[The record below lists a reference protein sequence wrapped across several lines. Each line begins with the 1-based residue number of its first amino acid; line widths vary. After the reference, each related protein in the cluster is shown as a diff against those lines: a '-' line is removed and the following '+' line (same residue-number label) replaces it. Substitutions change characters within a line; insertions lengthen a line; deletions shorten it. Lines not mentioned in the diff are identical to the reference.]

1 MEVIRE
7 AETVPW
13 WHTVTVRKERRPGC
27 MREFQVWRYKAIK
40 MIKKERMMS
49 NNVMFTCIEIVWRDR
64 DEMQSGVKGLSQASW
79 AYKASVL
86 MLLRGWAGLL
96 VARLKEKQSDYS
108 SKRGNISPPSP
119 AACPPPLSLSLS
131 VSLPLCLSLSVY
143 LALSLYLCLSLL
155 CVLQKSILVVI
166 DHQ

>member
-119 AACPPPLSLSLS
+119 AACPPLSPSLSLS
-131 VSLPLCLSLSVY
+131 PFLSVSLSLSILLCLSISVSPFSVY
-143 LALSLYLCLSLL
+143 CRSQSWLS
-155 CVLQKSILVVI
+155 
-166 DHQ
+166 